1 MNHFDALYRQS
12 SDPWD
17 VRTSWYEQRKRAVLL
32 AALPR
37 QRYGRILE
45 LGCGNGEMTRQ
56 LARRAGSVIAADGAE
71 TAVALCMECMVKD
84 GLENVRGHV
93 GRLPGD
99 WPLQPGETCD
109 LIVVSELAYYIP
121 AHDMDDFLHRCAAA
135 LAPGGEWVMCHYTR
149 DFDDR
154 LQPTSELHARIDA
167 LGGLA
172 RVLHHEDE
180 RFLLDIW
187 RKPEK
192 DGR

>member
-1 MNHFDALYRQS
+1 MNHFEALYRQS
-12 SDPWD
+12 ADPWD

-56 LARRAGSVIAADGAE
+56 LARRTGSLIAVDGSE
-71 TAVALCMECMVKD
+71 TAMALCMESMGKD
-84 GLENVRGHV
+84 GLDHVRGHV

-99 WPLQPGETCD
+99 WPLQPDEACD

-121 AHDMDDFLHRCAAA
+121 ADDMDGFLQRCRAA
-135 LAPGGEWVMCHYTR
+135 LAPGGEWVMCHYTG

-154 LQPTSELHARIDA
+154 LHRTDALHACIDA
-167 LGGLA
+167 LGGLV
-172 RVLHHEDE
+172 RVLRHEDE
-180 RFLLDIW
+180 RFQLDIW

-192 DGR
+192 DER